1 MKLNIKKILSNRWF
15 KFAIVATIYLLFVI
29 WLDNYYWLALLIVI
43 FDIYITKKVH
53 WAFWKKRGVKKQT
66 KVIEWVDALIFAVIA
81 ASLIRTFLIEAYTI
95 PTSSMEKSL
104 LVGDYLFVSKYHYG
118 PRKPM
123 TPISFPFAHHTL
135 PLTSKTKSYLE
146 WVKWDYERMAGLQKI
161 KRFDPV
167 VFNFPEGDTVVVE
180 HQNQSYYQ
188 IVRSEGYDMLMG
200 DLQRG
205 YNHSIEFY
213 ENKARQLLNEYYT
226 IHVRPTDKRENYIK
240 RCVGVPGDTILIEDG
255 ILKVNGEI
263 QPDIEDIQ
271 YKYIIYTKG
280 QQINPKL
287 LSSLEISNED
297 INMSNIAPDKM
308 ILPLTEENVKKISNM
323 AIVDSVVRIINKND
337 GSHYIFPHDKR
348 FPWNEDN
355 FGPIVIPSKGAT
367 IKLTTEN
374 LPLYKRL
381 ITLYEGHTLEING
394 DNIVIDGQVTDSYT
408 FAMDYYW
415 MMGDSRHNSQDSRFW
430 GFVPEDHIVG
440 KAIFLWFSTDKDKS
454 FFSKIRWNRIFKLI
468 N

>member
-1 MKLNIKKILSNRWF
+1 
-15 KFAIVATIYLLFVI
+15 
-29 WLDNYYWLALLIVI
+29 
-43 FDIYITKKVH
+43 
-53 WAFWKKRGVKKQT
+53 
-66 KVIEWVDALIFAVIA
+66 
-81 ASLIRTFLIEAYTI
+81 
-95 PTSSMEKSL
+95 
-104 LVGDYLFVSKYHYG
+104 
-118 PRKPM
+118 
-123 TPISFPFAHHTL
+123 
-135 PLTSKTKSYLE
+135 
-146 WVKWDYERMAGLQKI
+146 MAGLQEV
-161 KRFDPV
+161 KRYDPV

-188 IVRSEGYDMLMG
+188 IVRSEGYAMQMEDM
-200 DLQRG
+200 QRG
-205 YNHSIEFY
+205 FNQPIEFY
-213 ENKARQLLNEYYT
+213 ENRARQLLNEYYT

-240 RCVGVPGDTILIEDG
+240 RCVGIPGDTILIEDG
-255 ILKVNGEI
+255 VLKVNGEI

-271 YKYIIYTKG
+271 YKYTIYTNG

-287 LSSLEISNED
+287 LKSLEISNED
-297 INMSNIAPDKM
+297 IEMSYIAPNKM
-308 ILPLTEENVKKISNM
+308 LLPLTEENVKAISNM
-323 AIVDSVVRIINKND
+323 TIVDSVVRVVNQSD

-348 FPWNEDN
+348 YTWNEDN
-355 FGPIVIPSKGAT
+355 FGPIVIPSKGVT

-381 ITLYEGHTLEING
+381 ITLYEGHSLKVNG
-394 DNIVIDGQVTDSYT
+394 DDIVIDGQTVDSYT

-468 N
+468 K